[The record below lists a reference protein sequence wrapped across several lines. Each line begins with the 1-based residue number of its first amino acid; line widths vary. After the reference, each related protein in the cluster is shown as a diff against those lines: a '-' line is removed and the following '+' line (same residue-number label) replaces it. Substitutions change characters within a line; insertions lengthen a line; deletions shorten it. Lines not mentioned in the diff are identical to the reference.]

1 MCQPIWWLQF
11 STSGGGPLEG
21 GVWRRLVKA
30 ISSKWGDL
38 EKWVRGILW
47 ENWLRNLR
55 HVYDWVHV
63 GEREDWGEFGISV
76 SHFPSPPVNG
86 YVERERERE
95 RERVRVSCY
104 YKDISKAKAAVGRNI
119 YMRVRERKRE
129 RERER
134 DREKASLTLIHVG
147 ASNIWW
153 WWWVMMEETK
163 RHRFL

>member
-21 GVWRRLVKA
+21 GVWRRLAKA

-47 ENWLRNLR
+47 EKWLRNLR

-95 RERVRVSCY
+95 RERVRVRVSCY

-129 RERER
+129 
-134 DREKASLTLIHVG
+134 REKASLTLIHVG